1 MANDSE
7 ISIAGS
13 CDDCFAEVRTEFEK
27 NFTERDEIGGAVC
40 IYHGG
45 RKVVDLWGGHLDRE
59 RTRPWQEDTI
69 TMVYSI
75 AKSMVALCVHMLVER
90 GQIDLEAP
98 VCEYW
103 PEFLVGG
110 KEKRAILVRHI
121 LSHYCGLT
129 WNVHGKEGDL
139 LDYAAMIRALELQ
152 EPGWSPATK
161 GAYNTI
167 NYGFLNGEVV
177 RRVTGAMAQEFM
189 QAEIFEPL
197 GGIDFHIGVPED
209 DVARCATV
217 YPPPAVNVQVQRG
230 ATAGTSAA
238 KAWTVVPKPYT
249 PDVINSTA
257 FRTAPVMSF
266 GCHATAAGIARV
278 YAALANGGELD
289 GVQLLSRDSVTRLQ
303 TQQWEEEA
311 DGTYERPYR
320 MAMGFFKNKPG
331 WVPMGPN
338 REAFGHHGL
347 GGPLAFVDQERNL
360 AFAATSNYQCE
371 GASVGDRTEALVD
384 ATFRCVP

>member
-1 MANDSE
+1 MAGGGT
-7 ISIAGS
+7 IAINGT
-13 CDDCFAEVRTEFEK
+13 CDDRFAEVRAEFEK
-27 NFTERDEIGGAVC
+27 NFNERDEIGGAVC
-40 IYHGG
+40 IYHQGD
-45 RKVVDLWGGHLDRE
+45 KVVDLWGGHLDRE

-75 AKSMVALCVHMLVER
+75 AKSMVALCVHMLAER
-90 GQIDLEAP
+90 GRIDLDAP

-103 PEFLVGG
+103 PEFLKGG
-110 KEKRAILVRHI
+110 EEKRAILVRHI

-139 LDYAAMIRALELQ
+139 LDYPAMIRALELQ
-152 EPGWSPATK
+152 EPGWPPGTK
-161 GAYNTI
+161 GAYNTV

-189 QAEIFEPL
+189 RTEIFAPL
-197 GGIDFHIGVPED
+197 GGIDFHIGVPD
-209 DVARCATV
+209 ADIARCATV
-217 YPPPAVNVQVQRG
+217 YPPPAANLQVQRG
-230 ATAGTSAA
+230 STAGTSAS

-257 FRTAPVMSF
+257 FRKAPIMSF

-278 YAALANGGELD
+278 YAALANGGTLD
-289 GVQLLSRDSVTRLQ
+289 GARLLSRESVMRLQ
-303 TQQWEEEA
+303 TQQWDEEA

-338 REAFGHHGL
+338 PEAFGHHGL
-347 GGPLAFVDQERNL
+347 GGPLAFVDMERNL
-360 AFAATSNYQCE
+360 AFCATSNYQCE
-371 GASVGDRTEALVD
+371 GASVGPRTEALVD
-384 ATFRCVP
+384 ATFRHVG